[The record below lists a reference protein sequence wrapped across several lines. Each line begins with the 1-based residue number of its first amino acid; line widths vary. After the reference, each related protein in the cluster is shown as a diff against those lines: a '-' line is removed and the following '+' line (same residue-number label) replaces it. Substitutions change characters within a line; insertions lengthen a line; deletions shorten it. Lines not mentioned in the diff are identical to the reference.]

1 MKKINII
8 YLMPELKGASGGAK
22 VIYNHSAILNKI
34 NKDTASEILHLKK
47 KITYKIELSL
57 AKKFELFNKFK
68 PGWNAKKMKASK
80 KFLPNKNWY
89 DKKINLKTNLHF
101 NPNKDFIIIPEIMA
115 HFAVDLNFKKNNI
128 QYAIFVQGSYHM
140 NSSGD
145 FEKIKTA
152 YENASLIIS
161 SSNYSL
167 DFIKSIFPKCK
178 NKIFKIN
185 LSINAPYSDKLKKNN
200 SITCMPR
207 KLPQHYHLLMFYLK
221 NRIPKNWKI
230 DPIEE
235 VDENILISKIRR
247 SKIFLSFS
255 HFEGFGLPPLEAALA
270 GNKVIGYVGG
280 GGKEYWKKPIF
291 IKIEYGEILKFGE
304 TILDEIKRYDKS
316 WLNESKKQRK
326 FLLKKYS
333 TESEKKI
340 LINLSKKIIQL
351 YK

>member
-8 YLMPELKGASGGAK
+8 YLMPELKDASGGAK
-22 VIYNHSAILNKI
+22 VIYNHSIILNKV
-34 NKDTASEILHLKK
+34 NKNVASEILHLKK
-47 KITYKIELSL
+47 KITYKLELSL
-57 AKKFELFNKFK
+57 AKRLKLFNKF
-68 PGWNAKKMKASK
+68 GSDWNAKKMKVSK

-101 NPNKDFIIIPEIMA
+101 NSSNDFIIIPEIMA
-115 HFAVDLNFKKNNI
+115 HFAIDLNFKKNNI

-145 FEKIKTA
+145 FKKIKKA

-161 SSNYSL
+161 SSDYSL
-167 DFIKSIFPKCK
+167 DFIKSIFPKCE

-185 LSINAPYSDKLKKNN
+185 LSINTPYTKKLKKIN

-207 KLPQHYHLLMFYLK
+207 KLPEHYNLLMFYLK

-230 DPIEE
+230 DTIEK
-235 VDENILISKIRR
+235 VDENILVSKMKR

-270 GNKVIGYVGG
+270 GNKIIGYVGG
-280 GGKEYWKKPIF
+280 GGTEYWKKPIF
-291 IKIEYGEILKFGE
+291 TKIEYGEILKFGE
-304 TILDEIKRYDKS
+304 TILDAIKRYDKS
-316 WLNESKKQRK
+316 WLKKSKNQRK
-326 FLLKKYS
+326 FLSKRYS
-333 TESEKKI
+333 AENEKKM